1 MRLIIATQKHEGQE
15 IKRAF
20 IKEDHSKYRKS
31 MNELSMLGWY
41 DIQCIEVDNIM
52 YNQLE
57 LSSERK

>member
-1 MRLIIATQKHEGQE
+1 MKLIIATQKHEGRE
-15 IKRAF
+15 TKRAF
-20 IKEDHSKYRKS
+20 IKEDHSKYRKF

-41 DIQCIEVDNIM
+41 DVKCIEVDRTM